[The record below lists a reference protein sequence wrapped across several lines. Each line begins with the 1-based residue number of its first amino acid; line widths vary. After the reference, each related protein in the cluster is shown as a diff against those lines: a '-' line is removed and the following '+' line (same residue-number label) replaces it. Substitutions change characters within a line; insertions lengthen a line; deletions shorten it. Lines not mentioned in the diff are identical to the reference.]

1 MKEANVSVII
11 PVHNG
16 QQMLGQCLSSVLAQ
30 AYPRY
35 EVIVV
40 DNNSTDKTK
49 EIIAGFQA
57 KHKRL
62 RYVFE
67 PHKSRGAARNA
78 GVKAA
83 RGEVIAMID
92 ADCIAPDNWIG
103 QLIEPMVSENEE
115 AVLGFERDVIGN
127 YWTRHLQKANWSIIK
142 RNLQGNYVNHIDT
155 KNFAVKAA
163 LMKQLQFDVRL
174 GACEDFDLY
183 LRMKGKA
190 KIRFLPSV
198 VVGHRHRSSFT
209 KLVKMNFERAYW
221 AAKIVGEQKQKHDLR
236 RESMTESISLKN
248 FFLFPLWMG
257 LQFLKRPL
265 GDSFFLLV
273 SETSWRAGI
282 IWGMLR

>member
-16 QQMLGQCLSSVLAQ
+16 QQTLGQCLSSVLGQ
-30 AYPRY
+30 AYARY

-49 EIIAGFQA
+49 EIIVGFQA
-57 KHKRL
+57 KHKHL
-62 RYVFE
+62 SYVFE

-83 RGEVIAMID
+83 RGDVIAMID
-92 ADCIAPDNWIG
+92 ADCTAPSDWLTRLVQPIV
-103 QLIEPMVSENEE
+103 EENEL
-115 AVLGFERDVIGN
+115 AVIGFEHDLVGN
-127 YWTRHLQKANWSIIK
+127 YWTQHLQKANGDIIK
-142 RNLQGNYVNHIDT
+142 RNLKGNYVHHIDT

-163 LMKQLQFDVRL
+163 LMKQLQFDARL

-198 VVGHRHRSSFT
+198 VVGHRHRSSFIT
-209 KLVKMNFERAYW
+209 LVKMNFERAYW
-221 AAKIVGEQKQKHDLR
+221 AAKIVGRQKHKHDLR

-257 LQFLKRPL
+257 LQFLKRPF
-265 GDSFFLLV
+265 GESFFLLV

-282 IWGMLR
+282 IWGMLH